1 MDALWKIFLR
11 GLATVVPV
19 AVTISVLYWI
29 GVSLESVLGGI
40 LQLFIPDKYYLP
52 GTGLIVALLA
62 IFAVG
67 VTVHAWIIASL
78 IRLGERM
85 IRRIPL
91 AKTIYGGVR
100 DLMRFIS
107 TTAEREHLDQVVMV
121 DVGGDMR
128 VVGFVTGH
136 GIDIS
141 EEENKDSDIATVY
154 LPMSYQIGGYTVCVP
169 KSRVKALDV
178 PVESAMRWVITA
190 GVSRDED

>member
-29 GVSLESVLGGI
+29 GISLESVLGG
-40 LQLFIPDKYYLP
+40 LLRLFIPETYYLP

-62 IFAVG
+62 IFIVG
-67 VTVHAWIIASL
+67 ATVHAWIIAKL

-85 IRRIPL
+85 IKRIPL

-100 DLMRFIS
+100 DLMKFIS
-107 TTAEREHLDQVVMV
+107 TTADREHLDQVVMV
-121 DVGGDMR
+121 DVGKDMR

-136 GIDIS
+136 GIDV
-141 EEENKDSDIATVY
+141 SDNDNDDVTTIY
-154 LPMSYQIGGYTVCVP
+154 LPMSYQLGGYTVCVP
-169 KSRVKALDV
+169 KSKVKALDV

-190 GVSRDED
+190 GVSKDED